1 MQDMFRI
8 EPAYATAPGVTVTED
23 GVIFAAV
30 FREALPCGVILYHIS
45 DGSTVKIPFP
55 AQSRLGSLYSIHIH
69 GMDPGEWGYRL
80 YSDGKTFVDPSSRVL
95 LTVNSEQE
103 EITVGGFYFRP
114 DDHLIHYSGDKVRPW
129 QDEFIYTL
137 HVRGFTM
144 NAPEGVVHPGTFSG
158 VAERIPYLLSLGVTA
173 VELMPVYELQEKDKD
188 SLEPRTMEEALRLY
202 PVTAEGMPVR
212 DLDFVRVNYWGY
224 GRGYYFAPRRSLSSE
239 GYPGG
244 PQKELSDMIGRLHEA
259 GISVY
264 LQLFFTEAESAD
276 LQSRIARY
284 YITHYNVDGFH
295 LLGSIGDLREFASD
309 PLLSDTRL
317 IDGRFPYEEIGRRD
331 DYNPESGI
339 VSTKN
344 LADCNAEFSDLIRHF
359 VKSDDY
365 VLHPFLRSFFSV
377 PQGHGK
383 INYVCRSDGFTLR
396 DLVSYNERHN
406 TANGEGG
413 VDGRADN
420 ISWNC
425 GEEGETDRKKV
436 LRLRHNQIRNFLT
449 LLFLAQG
456 TPLLNAGDECLN
468 TQGGN
473 NNPYCQDNETGW
485 TTWDD
490 SDEAKKITELV
501 RALTAFRRAHRILR
515 REKPFTGTDSF
526 ACGFPDISFHGAEA
540 WKPDFGPVSH
550 SAGVCLCENYCEN
563 TKETELLYI
572 AVNMHWTPR
581 PLGLP
586 KIKPRRRWA
595 VVIDTSLEDSFLTEP
610 LIEEE
615 QRFVLVPP
623 RSVKVLC
630 TVKAPKKTRSPR
642 KKKMESVVP
651 ETESPRSE
659 TKSPLPEAES
669 PLPEAQDPVPEIES
683 PLPASEDAADAIE
696 GADSEA
702 VNTDDAAS
710 LETRLLADAAET
722 SYLETRLEAFDPDN
736 SVFETQ
742 LLPDA
747 TETTV
752 LETQLL
758 PDAMET
764 TVLETQLLPD
774 AMETTYLETKLDA
787 FDTQTMD
794 LRAKLTGHD
803 PKDTDPDDTDPKG
816 KKDDPE

>member
-1 MQDMFRI
+1 MQNTFRI
-8 EPAYATAPGVTVTED
+8 EPAYAAVPGVTVTED

-30 FREALPCGVILYHIS
+30 FREALPCGVILYNLS
-45 DGSTVKIPFP
+45 DGSTQKIPFP
-55 AQSRLGSLYSIHIH
+55 DRSRLGSLYSIHIH
-69 GMDPGEWGYRL
+69 GLDPDKWGYRL
-80 YSDGKTFVDPSSRVL
+80 YSDGKTFLDPSSRIL
-95 LTVNSEQE
+95 LTVRSDQE

-114 DDHLIHYSGDKVRPW
+114 DDHLIHYSGGSVRPW

-137 HVRGFTM
+137 HVKGFTM

-173 VELMPVYELQEKDKD
+173 VELMPIYELQEKDKD

-212 DLDFVRVNYWGY
+212 DLDFVSVNYWGY
-224 GRGYYFAPRRSLSSE
+224 GRGYYFAPKRSLSTD

-244 PQKELSDMIGRLHEA
+244 PQKELADMIGRLHEA

-264 LQLFFTEAESAD
+264 LQLFFTKAESAG
-276 LQSRIARY
+276 LQGRIARY

-317 IDGRFPYEEIGRRD
+317 IDGNFPYEEIARRD

-365 VLHPFLRSFFSV
+365 VLRPFLRSFFNV
-377 PQGHGK
+377 PQGHGS

-436 LRLRHNQIRNFLT
+436 LRLRRNQIRNFLT

-501 RALTAFRRAHRILR
+501 RALTAFRRAHSILR
-515 REKPFTGTDSF
+515 REKPFTGTDSL
-526 ACGFPDISFHGAEA
+526 ACGFPDISFHGFEA

-550 SAGVCLCENYCEN
+550 SVGVCLCENYCEN
-563 TKETELLYI
+563 SKETELLYI
-572 AVNMHWTPR
+572 AVNMHWTPQ

-595 VVIDTSLEDSFLTEP
+595 VVIDTSLEDSFLAEP

-615 QRFVLVPP
+615 QRTVLVPP

-630 TVKAPKKTRSPR
+630 TVKAPKKPRPAR
-642 KKKMESVVP
+642 KKKKESVVP
-651 ETESPRSE
+651 EVESPRSD
-659 TKSPLPEAES
+659 TKDLLPEAEGQ
-669 PLPEAQDPVPEIES
+669 LPETQEPIPEIES
-683 PLPASEDAADAIE
+683 PLPDTSEDAAHEIE
-696 GADSEA
+696 GADAEA
-702 VNTDDAAS
+702 VNADDDAA

-722 SYLETRLEAFDPDN
+722 TYLETKLEGFDSD
-736 SVFETQ
+736 SSAFETQ
-742 LLPDA
+742 LLP
-747 TETTV
+747 E
-752 LETQLL
+752 
-758 PDAMET
+758 
-764 TVLETQLLPD
+764 
-774 AMETTYLETKLDA
+774 AMETTYLETRLDA

-794 LRAKLTGHD
+794 LRAKLTGRD
-803 PKDTDPDDTDPKG
+803 PEDTDPDDTDPKG
-816 KKDDPE
+816 KKDDPD